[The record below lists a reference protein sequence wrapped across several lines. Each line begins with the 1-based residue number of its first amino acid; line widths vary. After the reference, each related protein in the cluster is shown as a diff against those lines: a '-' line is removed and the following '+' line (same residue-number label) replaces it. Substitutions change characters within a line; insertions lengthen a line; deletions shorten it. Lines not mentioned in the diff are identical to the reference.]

1 VKSRNDTHDH
11 HLVDTVRG
19 ANDILESNTSDAEA
33 TVANRITGFNSNG
46 FNLGSAGQVN
56 GTSSYDYS
64 SWTFRKEPGFFDVVT
79 WTGNGTAGRTIS
91 HNLGSVPGC
100 IMVKCTSTGNNW
112 GVYHRSTKATH
123 YLQLNTTNASA
134 SDSGLWNNV
143 EPTATNFTLGDGGT
157 VNDNGD
163 TYVAY
168 IFAGGESTAAT
179 ARSVDFDGTGDY
191 LSVGSSSDFTMG
203 TGDFTV
209 ECWVY
214 IDDVSTISGFFQ
226 ISDTSGGLT
235 SSFNTIAANWEGDD
249 NGWQIYGPNNTYTVS
264 SSQPASNKT
273 WIHVA
278 YVRSSG
284 TTKLYIN
291 GTSVISMADTTNYN
305 GTYIAVGGSYSTGYL
320 MGGKISNLR
329 VVKGTAVYTS
339 SFKPPTEPLTN
350 ITNTKLLCCNNSS
363 TTGSTVTPGTITAN
377 GDPTA
382 SSDSPFDDPAGFV
395 FGDAGDQNVIKCGS
409 YIGNGSD
416 TVDINIDLGWEPTWL
431 LVKQTVNSG
440 NWQLV
445 DSATHWPVSGNWE
458 TIRPNLPQA
467 AYYATET
474 GIQLTP
480 TGFKIVKNWGNF
492 NTNGDT
498 HVFVAIRRPDGYV
511 GKPAEAGTDVFSLAT
526 GTNNTNPG
534 FVSGF
539 PVDFSLRRPY
549 ASSSSWYAA
558 SRLTGTNYLVTDGNG
573 SQVSNSNQTFDFQ
586 NGIGKWGGDLT
597 SWMSWQ
603 WKRNAGFDVVAY
615 TGNGTSGHSINHSL
629 GTKSPEM
636 IWIKRRDTSGNA
648 GDWMVGH
655 KGLDGGSSPWNEY
668 LVLNKSQAEMSDN
681 NPFNNVAPTTTSFQ
695 LSDWDRVN
703 ANNSTYIAM
712 LFASVSGI
720 SKVGSFVGSDS
731 DQTITLGFQP
741 RFLIVKAYNQA
752 YSWLQLDTTRGWAT
766 SSGNNSK
773 YLFLELN
780 WAQDNVDVGYLTS
793 TGFVAKGGSGN
804 INDAGAS
811 YIYYAHA

>member
-1 VKSRNDTHDH
+1 MDLQTQRLMQAAAGASGDDKTYIDDIFSTYLYTGNASDKTITNGIDLSGEGGLVWIKRRNAGSDH
-11 HLVDTVRG
+11 ALVDTERT
-19 ANDILESNTSDAEA
+19 ASQYLSSNSTAGNVATGPYNNFNSFTS
-33 TVANRITGFNSNG
+33 TGFTLKDDNG
-46 FNLGSAGQVN
+46 NDFFNKN
-56 GTSSYDYS
+56 NTPYS
-64 SWTFRKEPGFFDVVT
+64 SFTFRKAPGFFDVVT
-79 WTGNGTAGRTIS
+79 YTGNSTNRSIA
-91 HNLGSVPGC
+91 HNLGSTPGM
-100 IMVKCTSTGNNW
+100 IIVKCLDSSISWQVWHRGLGNGTDNQYDYALNLNSTASAASGLSSIWYQNPTSTHFSVGTNGGGN
-112 GVYHRSTKATH
+112 A
-123 YLQLNTTNASA
+123 
-134 SDSGLWNNV
+134 
-143 EPTATNFTLGDGGT
+143 DGQEF
-157 VNDNGD
+157 
-163 TYVAY
+163 VAY
-168 IFAGGESTAAT
+168 LFAHDEQSFGEDA
-179 ARSVDFDGTGDY
+179 
-191 LSVGSSSDFTMG
+191 
-203 TGDFTV
+203 
-209 ECWVY
+209 
-214 IDDVSTISGFFQ
+214 
-226 ISDTSGGLT
+226 
-235 SSFNTIAANWEGDD
+235 
-249 NGWQIYGPNNTYTVS
+249 
-264 SSQPASNKT
+264 
-273 WIHVA
+273 
-278 YVRSSG
+278 
-284 TTKLYIN
+284 
-291 GTSVISMADTTNYN
+291 
-305 GTYIAVGGSYSTGYL
+305 
-320 MGGKISNLR
+320 
-329 VVKGTAVYTS
+329 
-339 SFKPPTEPLTN
+339 
-350 ITNTKLLCCNNSS
+350 NSS
-363 TTGSTVTPGTITAN
+363 
-377 GDPTA
+377 
-382 SSDSPFDDPAGFV
+382 
-395 FGDAGDQNVIKCGS
+395 VIKCGS
-409 YIGNGSD
+409 YTSNSGGSLE
-416 TVDINIDLGWEPTWL
+416 INLGWEPQFL
-431 LVKQTVNSG
+431 MVKNTARSS
-440 NWQLV
+440 NWAVLDVMRGMDVATPQDHPVLSANEDYAEQDV
-445 DSATHWPVSGNWE
+445 DEVCSP
-458 TIRPNLPQA
+458 
-467 AYYATET
+467 
-474 GIQLTP
+474 TP
-480 TGFKIVKNWGNF
+480 TSTGFKIAPRSGGYAEYNF
-492 NTNGDT
+492 GTDEIIYI
-498 HVFVAIRRPDGYV
+498 AIRRSDGYV
-511 GKPAEAGTDVFSLAT
+511 GKPPELGTGVFSLAT

>member
-1 VKSRNDTHDH
+1 
-11 HLVDTVRG
+11 
-19 ANDILESNTSDAEA
+19 
-33 TVANRITGFNSNG
+33 
-46 FNLGSAGQVN
+46 
-56 GTSSYDYS
+56 
-64 SWTFRKEPGFFDVVT
+64 
-79 WTGNGTAGRTIS
+79 
-91 HNLGSVPGC
+91 
-100 IMVKCTSTGNNW
+100 
-112 GVYHRSTKATH
+112 
-123 YLQLNTTNASA
+123 
-134 SDSGLWNNV
+134 
-143 EPTATNFTLGDGGT
+143 
-157 VNDNGD
+157 
-163 TYVAY
+163 
-168 IFAGGESTAAT
+168 
-179 ARSVDFDGTGDY
+179 
-191 LSVGSSSDFTMG
+191 
-203 TGDFTV
+203 
-209 ECWVY
+209 
-214 IDDVSTISGFFQ
+214 
-226 ISDTSGGLT
+226 
-235 SSFNTIAANWEGDD
+235 
-249 NGWQIYGPNNTYTVS
+249 
-264 SSQPASNKT
+264 
-273 WIHVA
+273 
-278 YVRSSG
+278 
-284 TTKLYIN
+284 
-291 GTSVISMADTTNYN
+291 MADTTNYN

-382 SSDSPFDDPAGFV
+382 STDSPFDDPAGFV